1 MQSLTRSLPQR
12 ETQQDNLCPTGKRT
26 AALFLC
32 WLLSPPWA
40 AVSRDM
46 FGHIHH
52 LCLQLC
58 NHYINAI
65 LYIYM
70 YIQHVAMKGQS
81 SANSV
86 QDTLTGIHKAPC
98 LARLLHVEATNT
110 FRNSK
115 DGQLIVDVVHCYPIY
130 PNRTLIFIYIYGF
143 HAMLLSIPNVG
154 NIILLYNDTQVNGN
168 IINPYF
174 SDGIWIPK

>member
-1 MQSLTRSLPQR
+1 
-12 ETQQDNLCPTGKRT
+12 
-26 AALFLC
+26 
-32 WLLSPPWA
+32 
-40 AVSRDM
+40 
-46 FGHIHH
+46 
-52 LCLQLC
+52 
-58 NHYINAI
+58 
-65 LYIYM
+65 M

-130 PNRTLIFIYIYGF
+130 PNRTLIFIYMY
-143 HAMLLSIPNVG
+143 
-154 NIILLYNDTQVNGN
+154 
-168 IINPYF
+168 
-174 SDGIWIPK
+174 IWISCNVTINTQCWQYYTIIQ

>member
-1 MQSLTRSLPQR
+1 
-12 ETQQDNLCPTGKRT
+12 
-26 AALFLC
+26 
-32 WLLSPPWA
+32 
-40 AVSRDM
+40 
-46 FGHIHH
+46 
-52 LCLQLC
+52 
-58 NHYINAI
+58 
-65 LYIYM
+65 
-70 YIQHVAMKGQS
+70 MKGQS

-98 LARLLHVEATNT
+98 LARLLDVEATNT

-130 PNRTLIFIYIYGF
+130 PNKTLIFTYIYIYMDF
-143 HAMLLSIPNVG
+143 MQCYYQYPMLAI
-154 NIILLYNDTQVNGN
+154 LYNDTQVNGN

>member
-1 MQSLTRSLPQR
+1 
-12 ETQQDNLCPTGKRT
+12 
-26 AALFLC
+26 
-32 WLLSPPWA
+32 
-40 AVSRDM
+40 
-46 FGHIHH
+46 
-52 LCLQLC
+52 
-58 NHYINAI
+58 
-65 LYIYM
+65 M

-130 PNRTLIFIYIYGF
+130 PNRTLIFIYIY
-143 HAMLLSIPNVG
+143 I
-154 NIILLYNDTQVNGN
+154 Y
-168 IINPYF
+168 
-174 SDGIWIPK
+174 